1 MAATTHPKPREQA
14 ILSRVHRPGIT
25 PIIAALIVAYGAAT
39 VAWQVLRT
47 GDPADEMLLLDFIDV
62 PLSAVAV
69 AAALLAARRA
79 PTVGGRRAWL
89 LIGPSFAAFGL
100 GDVAWA
106 YMETALGGAPFPS
119 IADLGYLAFYPLLLI
134 GLLVLPRERPKTP
147 VGTVL
152 DLAIVVVGSGTV
164 VWWLVLEPVAAASSS
179 APEATLVALAYPVLD
194 LLVLFALAAALMS
207 RLVGTS
213 RTALVLLAIG
223 IILNV
228 VADLSYARLSLEG
241 AYQAG
246 AWMDSAWSAGWTA
259 MCLAGVIE
267 ARKIGA
273 VHRAGAPTVT
283 TRPLSF
289 IPYLAVAGLF
299 GLLLGATATGGSAP
313 TVLVVG
319 ATFVTGLVMGRQVIE
334 RRQFEA
340 ELRDQAYH
348 DPLTGLAN
356 RTLFADRIDQAL
368 RRSRR
373 GGGVPSLLYL
383 DLDDFKTIND
393 SLGHAVGDRVL
404 VEIAGRLAGV
414 IRAVD
419 TAARLGGDEF
429 AILLEETRSVEEA
442 VVVAG
447 RIQAVLRPLIEI
459 DGSAVGTG
467 ASIGIVRPDAR
478 ASASMELL
486 RDADIAMYAAK
497 REARGSYRIF
507 DPAML
512 VATVERA
519 NLASGGRAVADGG
532 PAPNRP
538 AAAI

>member
-14 ILSRVHRPGIT
+14 SLGRVHRPGVT
-25 PIIAALIVAYGAAT
+25 PVIAALIVAYGVAA

-47 GDPADEMLLLDFIDV
+47 GDPADEVVLLLTDV
-62 PLSAVAV
+62 PLSALAV
-69 AAALLAARRA
+69 ACALLAARRA

-89 LIGPSFAAFGL
+89 LIGLAFAAFGL

-106 YMETALGGAPFPS
+106 YMDAAPGGSPFPS
-119 IADLGYLAFYPLLLI
+119 IADVGYLAFYPLLLI

-246 AWMDSAWSAGWTA
+246 AWMDSAWSAAWTA

-267 ARKIGA
+267 VRTIGA
-273 VHRAGAPTVT
+273 VRPAGAVSVT

-356 RTLFADRIDQAL
+356 RTLFVDRIDQAL